1 MVLRI
6 GLRPTR
12 PGRYRWAETRDGPR
26 FTVEVYE
33 GDDGR
38 LWQRIVG
45 SNAANPRPVEHEE
58 GAWSEEPIEEK
69 PRR

>member
-1 MVLRI
+1 MVLRV

-12 PGRYRWAETRDGPR
+12 PGRYRWAEIRDGPR

-33 GDDGR
+33 GEDGR

-45 SNAANPRPVEHEE
+45 EGHQPVPRPLELES
-58 GAWSEEPIEEK
+58 GAWSEDPIE
-69 PRR
+69 